1 MKLAQLAAKP
11 TLVKITLDDA
21 DIVEEYKEPIE
32 FYTHDRQ
39 PLDVFLG
46 LSNAIGSDN
55 QSRVVEILKT
65 LILDEDGK
73 RIIKDSDVIP
83 AKVLVRAMTKVMDLL
98 GK

>member
-46 LSNAIGSDN
+46 LSNAIGSDQN
-55 QSRVVEILKT
+55 RVVEILKT